1 MSAPIVADGTPEPS
15 APARRTPWWRH
26 ALNALALVAVL
37 VVAGVVSHTAPTE
50 AFWQSPVPV
59 TGALGEPVTG
69 RNIQATVTRVRAAES
84 VTASTGWT
92 GETTGV
98 WVVVD
103 ASVATVVTDYGT
115 LLGTAQL
122 QIGDRVYS
130 ASERPDYGTI
140 AQKSLYTGIPSTGPL
155 MFEVPRDILSDAAA
169 RDAQIQLAV
178 DSDPRVDSL
187 VVVPVDLTALPVE
200 PSIETDEPSWGAP

>member
-1 MSAPIVADGTPEPS
+1 MTAPTGIDETREPPA
-15 APARRTPWWRH
+15 APARTPWWRH
-26 ALNALALVAVL
+26 ALNAAALVAVL
-37 VVAGVVSHTAPTE
+37 VVAGIVSHTAPTE
-50 AFWQSPVPV
+50 AFWQAPIPV
-59 TGALGEPVTG
+59 TGVLGEPVTG
-69 RNIQATVTRVRAAES
+69 RNIQATVTGVRAADS

-103 ASVATVVTDYGT
+103 ASVEAVVTDSGA

-155 MFEVPRDILSDAAA
+155 MFEVPRDILSEASAK
-169 RDAQIQLAV
+169 DAQIQLAV

-187 VVVPVDLTALPVE
+187 VVVPVDLTALEIE
-200 PSIETDEPSWGAP
+200 PSIETDEPEWGAP

>member
-1 MSAPIVADGTPEPS
+1 MT
-15 APARRTPWWRH
+15 RTPWWRH
-26 ALNALALVAVL
+26 VLNAAALVAVL
-37 VVAGVVSHTAPTE
+37 VVARIVSHTAPSE
-50 AFWQSPVPV
+50 AFWQAPIPVSGV
-59 TGALGEPVTG
+59 VGEEVTG
-69 RNIQATVTRVRAAES
+69 RNIQATVTQVRAADS

-103 ASVATVVTDYGT
+103 ASVAAVVTDYGA

-140 AQKSLYTGIPSTGPL
+140 ARKSLYTGIPSTGPL
-155 MFEVPRDILSDAAA
+155 MFEVPRDILSEAAA
-169 RDAQIQLAV
+169 KDAQIQLAV

-187 VVVPVDLTALPVE
+187 VVVPVDLTALEVE
-200 PSIETDEPSWGAP
+200 PSIETGEPEWGAP